1 MKQGSFWLSGR
12 RSHIVT
18 SKEATMIANDGKI
31 REGGK
36 ISTNLTSKD
45 RMPKSVF
52 FFTSELDKMF
62 QVSDN

>member
-1 MKQGSFWLSGR
+1 
-12 RSHIVT
+12 
-18 SKEATMIANDGKI
+18 MIANDGKI